1 MLFSF
6 SLFILLIMILALD
19 AFTAGLSYG
28 VEKVQVPVLSVFLIA
43 AMSGLM
49 LTLSMT
55 AGNFLLTLVPAAFTK
70 TVSFLV
76 LFLLSVYKLYDAL
89 PQFHGSDRALTTD
102 HISRCINSTNTA
114 VLSGKEACLLGLAL
128 SIDNIS
134 AGLCTGSASL
144 SPVLLFL
151 LTTAVHLL
159 AIQVGLFTGRL
170 LVKKSSH
177 RFAWLGGAVLMLLS
191 FLRLF

>member
-28 VEKVQVPVLSVFLIA
+28 VEKVHVPVLSVFLIA
-43 AMSGLM
+43 MMSGLM

-55 AGNFLLTLVPAAFTK
+55 AGDFLLTLVPAVLTK
-70 TVSFLV
+70 TISFLV
-76 LFLLSVYKLYDAL
+76 LFLLSVYKLYDSL
-89 PQFHGSDRALTTD
+89 PQFHRSDRALTTD
-102 HISRCINSTNTA
+102 HISRRINNRNTA
-114 VLSGKEACLLGLAL
+114 VLSGREACLLGLAL
-128 SIDNIS
+128 SVDNIS
-134 AGLCTGSASL
+134 AGLCTGSGSL
-144 SPVLLFL
+144 SPILLFF

-159 AIQVGLFTGRL
+159 AIQAGLCTGRL
-170 LVKKSSH
+170 LVRNSSH
-177 RFAWLGGAVLMLLS
+177 HFAWLGGAVLMLLS

>member
-28 VEKVQVPVLSVFLIA
+28 MEKVHVPVLSVFLIA
-43 AMSGLM
+43 ALSGLM

-55 AGNFLLTLVPAAFTK
+55 AGDFLLTLIPAALTK
-70 TVSFLV
+70 AVSFLV
-76 LFLLSVYKLYDAL
+76 LFLLSVYKLYDAI
-89 PQFHGSDRALTTD
+89 PQFHRSDRALTTD
-102 HISRCINSTNTA
+102 HISRCINSRDTA

-134 AGLCTGSASL
+134 AGLCTGSGSL
-144 SPVLLFL
+144 SPLLLFF
-151 LTTAVHLL
+151 LTTVVHLI
-159 AIQVGLFTGRL
+159 AIQAGLCAGRL
-170 LVKKSSH
+170 LIRKSSH
-177 RFAWLGGAVLMLLS
+177 HFAWLGAAVLMLLS

>member
-28 VEKVQVPVLSVFLIA
+28 VEKVHVPVLSVFLIA
-43 AMSGLM
+43 ALSGLM

-55 AGNFLLTLVPAAFTK
+55 AGDFLLTLIPAALTK
-70 TVSFLV
+70 AVSFLV
-76 LFLLSVYKLYDAL
+76 LFLLSVYKLYDAI
-89 PQFHGSDRALTTD
+89 PQFHRSDRALTTD
-102 HISRCINSTNTA
+102 HISRCINSRDTA

-134 AGLCTGSASL
+134 AGLCTGSGSL
-144 SPVLLFL
+144 SPLLLFF
-151 LTTAVHLL
+151 LTTVVHLI
-159 AIQVGLFTGRL
+159 AIQAGLCAGRL
-170 LVKKSSH
+170 LVRKSSH
-177 RFAWLGGAVLMLLS
+177 NFAWLGAAVLMLLS
-191 FLRLF
+191 FLQLF

>member
-28 VEKVQVPVLSVFLIA
+28 VEKVHVPVLSVFLIA
-43 AMSGLM
+43 MMSGLM

-55 AGNFLLTLVPAAFTK
+55 AGDFLLTLVPAVLTK
-70 TVSFLV
+70 TISFLV
-76 LFLLSVYKLYDAL
+76 LFLLSVYKLYDSL
-89 PQFHGSDRALTTD
+89 PQFHRSGRALTTD
-102 HISRCINSTNTA
+102 HISRRINNRNTA

-128 SIDNIS
+128 SVDNIS
-134 AGLCTGSASL
+134 AGLCTGSGSL
-144 SPVLLFL
+144 SPILLFF

-159 AIQVGLFTGRL
+159 TIQAGLCTGRL
-170 LVKKSSH
+170 LVRKSSH
-177 RFAWLGGAVLMLLS
+177 HFACLGGAVLMLLS

>member
-28 VEKVQVPVLSVFLIA
+28 VEKVHVPVLSVFLIA
-43 AMSGLM
+43 MMSGLM

-55 AGNFLLTLVPAAFTK
+55 AGDFLLTLVPAVLTK
-70 TVSFLV
+70 TISFLV
-76 LFLLSVYKLYDAL
+76 LFLLSVYKLYDSL
-89 PQFHGSDRALTTD
+89 PQFHRSGRALTTD
-102 HISRCINSTNTA
+102 HISRRINNRNTA

-128 SIDNIS
+128 SVDNIS
-134 AGLCTGSASL
+134 AGLCTGSGSL
-144 SPVLLFL
+144 SPILLFF

-159 AIQVGLFTGRL
+159 AIQAGLCTGRL
-170 LVKKSSH
+170 LVRKSSPH
-177 RFAWLGGAVLMLLS
+177 FAWLGGAVLMLLS

>member
-28 VEKVQVPVLSVFLIA
+28 VEKVHVPVLSVFLIA
-43 AMSGLM
+43 MMSGLM

-55 AGNFLLTLVPAAFTK
+55 AGDFLLTLVPAVLTK
-70 TVSFLV
+70 TISFLV
-76 LFLLSVYKLYDAL
+76 LSLLSVYKLYDSL
-89 PQFHGSDRALTTD
+89 PQFHRSGRALTTD
-102 HISRCINSTNTA
+102 HISRRINNRNTA

-128 SIDNIS
+128 SVDNIS
-134 AGLCTGSASL
+134 AGLCTGSGSL
-144 SPVLLFL
+144 SPILLFF

-159 AIQVGLFTGRL
+159 AIQAGLCTGRL
-170 LVKKSSH
+170 LVRKSSH
-177 RFAWLGGAVLMLLS
+177 HFAWLGGAVLMLLS

>member
-28 VEKVQVPVLSVFLIA
+28 VEKVHVPVLSVFLIA
-43 AMSGLM
+43 MMSGLM

-55 AGNFLLTLVPAAFTK
+55 AGDFLLTLVPAVLTK
-70 TVSFLV
+70 TISFLV
-76 LFLLSVYKLYDAL
+76 LFLLSVYKLYDSL
-89 PQFHGSDRALTTD
+89 PQFHRSGRALTTD
-102 HISRCINSTNTA
+102 HISRRINNRNTA

-128 SIDNIS
+128 SVDNTS
-134 AGLCTGSASL
+134 AGLCTGSGSL
-144 SPVLLFL
+144 SPLLLFF
-151 LTTAVHLL
+151 LTTVVHLI
-159 AIQVGLFTGRL
+159 AIQTGLCAGRL
-170 LVKKSSH
+170 LIRKSSH
-177 RFAWLGGAVLMLLS
+177 HFAWLGAAVLMLLS

>member
-28 VEKVQVPVLSVFLIA
+28 MEKVHVPVLSVFLIA

-55 AGNFLLTLVPAAFTK
+55 AGDLLLTLIPAALTK

-76 LFLLSVYKLYDAL
+76 LFLLSVYKLYDAF
-89 PQFHGSDRALTTD
+89 PQFHRSDRALTTD
-102 HISRCINSTNTA
+102 HISRRINSRDTA

-128 SIDNIS
+128 SVDNIS
-134 AGLCTGSASL
+134 AGLCTGSGSL
-144 SPVLLFL
+144 SPLLLFF
-151 LTTAVHLL
+151 LTTVVHLID
-159 AIQVGLFTGRL
+159 IQRGLCAGRL
-170 LVKKSSH
+170 
-177 RFAWLGGAVLMLLS
+177 
-191 FLRLF
+191 

>member
-28 VEKVQVPVLSVFLIA
+28 VEKVHVPVLSVFLIA
-43 AMSGLM
+43 MMSGLM

-55 AGNFLLTLVPAAFTK
+55 AGDFLLTLVPAVLTK
-70 TVSFLV
+70 TISFLV
-76 LFLLSVYKLYDAL
+76 LFLLSVYKLYDSL
-89 PQFHGSDRALTTD
+89 PQFHRSGRALTTD
-102 HISRCINSTNTA
+102 HISRRINNRNTA

-128 SIDNIS
+128 SVDNIS
-134 AGLCTGSASL
+134 AGLCTGSGSL
-144 SPVLLFL
+144 SPILLFF

-159 AIQVGLFTGRL
+159 TIQAGLCTGRL
-170 LVKKSSH
+170 LVRKSSH
-177 RFAWLGGAVLMLLS
+177 HFAWLGGAVWMLLS

>member
-28 VEKVQVPVLSVFLIA
+28 MEKVHVPVLSVFLIA
-43 AMSGLM
+43 ALSGLM

-55 AGNFLLTLVPAAFTK
+55 AGDLLLTLIPATLTK

-76 LFLLSVYKLYDAL
+76 LFLLSVYKLYDAI
-89 PQFHGSDRALTTD
+89 PQFHRSDRALTTD
-102 HISRCINSTNTA
+102 HISRCINSRDTA

-128 SIDNIS
+128 SVDNTS
-134 AGLCTGSASL
+134 AGLCTGSESL
-144 SPVLLFL
+144 SPLLLFF
-151 LTTAVHLL
+151 LTTVVHLI
-159 AIQVGLFTGRL
+159 AIQAGLCAGRL
-170 LVKKSSH
+170 LVRKSSH
-177 RFAWLGGAVLMLLS
+177 HFAWLGAAVLMLLS